1 MTDEKTYGLIRTP
14 PHFNQPAEQMQYLY
28 DLFGDPLLVSYEVKE
43 GNHDGKP
50 CLTIL
55 GTPKNLP
62 YLVDT
67 LDEMKVEYIKL
78 KTRLKVFLTS
88 TELKTTVK
96 KGTLGQSKTYTVKF
110 MKRDPTN
117 PHSFIDL

>member
-1 MTDEKTYGLIRTP
+1 MADEKSRLYVDL
-14 PHFNQPAEQMQYLY
+14 PAEQMQYLY
-28 DLFGDPLLVSYEVKE
+28 DLFGDPLLVSYEVRAGK
-43 GNHDGKP
+43 HDGKP

-67 LDEMKVEYIKL
+67 LDELKVEYIKL
-78 KTRLKVFLTS
+78 KTRVKVFLTPE
-88 TELKTTVK
+88 ELKATVK
-96 KGTLGQSKTYTVKF
+96 KGILGPSKTYSVKF

-117 PHSFIDL
+117 PYAFIDL

>member
-1 MTDEKTYGLIRTP
+1 MTDEKTYGLTRSP
-14 PHFNQPAEQMQYLY
+14 PHFDLPAEQMQYLY
-28 DLFGDPLLVSYEVKE
+28 DLFGNPLLVSYEVKS
-43 GNHDGKP
+43 GKHDGKP

-67 LDEMKVEYIKL
+67 LDELKVEYIKL
-78 KTRLKVFLTS
+78 KTRVKVFLTPE
-88 TELKTTVK
+88 ELKITVR
-96 KGTLGQSKTYTVKF
+96 KGILGQSKTYTVKF

-117 PHSFIDL
+117 PYAFIDL